1 MSRPRAIIKTH
12 YIPGRAHSTLA
23 DPNWVKQIR
32 ACRVKQ
38 IQACPDWK
46 KPILAQIGTHKH
58 RPAQTGSRELASSGM
73 RIFCEA
79 ESIPF
84 KFSLGFSWFFLFFLV
99 FLIFRLW
106 RLARPGQDCP
116 GLPRIAQDSLGIL
129 RAA

>member
-46 KPILAQIGTHKH
+46 KPRLAQIGTHRH

-99 FLIFRLW
+99 FLIFPPLEAGQAWAGLPRT
-106 RLARPGQDCP
+106 AQDCP
-116 GLPRIAQDSLGIL
+116 GQPRNS
-129 RAA
+129 